1 MEHLRFGRLDEA
13 DARDLADLVVVDVA
27 GVLVLVRALPIR
39 VILNVVG
46 TVRVNDG
53 PVGALIARGVH
64 GFQEANRLAD
74 GAHREIVV
82 ARGLAANEQMTARH
96 LTFAVLD
103 VGAAV
108 DDLAGDGV
116 ERAARLRAEQHRRFL
131 QVVVDGGQVED
142 IGNLDEIAVLVD
154 LRGQRGHG
162 QLAALGRN
170 AFGDGRQGLG
180 QRIILTE
187 LDLLALALGDVS
199 LLREAVM
206 HQLGF
211 GVVDQG
217 VAVVGLHLARETG
230 IGRHV
235 RLALKQAQNNGQNEN
250 VFELLHRVLSPF
262 LQSVN

>member
-1 MEHLRFGRLDEA
+1 M
-13 DARDLADLVVVDVA
+13 
-27 GVLVLVRALPIR
+27 
-39 VILNVVG
+39 
-46 TVRVNDG
+46 NDG
-53 PVGALIARGVH
+53 PVRTLIARGVH

-162 QLAALGRN
+162 QLTSLGRH

-187 LDLLALALGDVS
+187 LDFLALALGDVA

-217 VAVVGLHLARETG
+217 IAVVGFHLARETG